1 MIPGP
6 IPSCLSYIE
15 EGPDLRW
22 IEEVLRSMGISC
34 TLNIIPGG
42 DIKHSRGFPGFGG
55 IGEGNS

>member
-34 TLNIIPGG
+34 TLKSLVATSNIAVVSLG
-42 DIKHSRGFPGFGG
+42 GFGG